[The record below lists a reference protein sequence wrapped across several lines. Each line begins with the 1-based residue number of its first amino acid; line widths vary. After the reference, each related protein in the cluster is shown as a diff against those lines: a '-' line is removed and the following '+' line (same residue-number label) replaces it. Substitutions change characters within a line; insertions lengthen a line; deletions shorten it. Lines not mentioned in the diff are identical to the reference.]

1 MRHVCGIDETLELSI
16 HAHQNYPLSNQL
28 FGHRCVDMMRDVEA
42 SPFPPEGG
50 VLSVAGGVM
59 SISSQGAGVACRPL
73 VQRLRQILWGPVF
86 AILLLAPA
94 LLALLALPL
103 PAQAAAAPQH
113 WTITDDSG
121 QLWGLNLFEQ
131 PDPAY
136 PAGWRLRLTG
146 RSPGQTLDHRRP
158 LLLSDGLG
166 GAWSLPNRSEELV
179 RLAEEQ
185 IPAASAQ
192 FDAQSLEPRP
202 SEVLPLRLELP
213 TDGRDGVA
221 LLVLQSEVV
230 LALHEL
236 PPNPVT

>member
-1 MRHVCGIDETLELSI
+1 
-16 HAHQNYPLSNQL
+16 
-28 FGHRCVDMMRDVEA
+28 MMRDEKA

-59 SISSQGAGVACRPL
+59 SISSQGAGAACRPL

-86 AILLLAPA
+86 AAFLLAPA
-94 LLALLALPL
+94 LLALLALLALPL
-103 PAQAAAAPQH
+103 PVQAATAPQH
-113 WTITDDSG
+113 WTITDASG

-236 PPNPVT
+236 PPNPMT